1 VLPSYFTAGFAV
13 VVCGV
18 VVAAGFGRAAP
29 GAAAG
34 SGATLDAALYASM
47 TAMVI
52 SAFGSVAAHI
62 TGLDWSPALNSRV

>member
-1 VLPSYFTAGFAV
+1 VSYLAAGFAGV
-13 VVCGV
+13 VRGV
-18 VVAAGFGRAAP
+18 VVAAGFGRAAAA
-29 GAAAG
+29 GAAGG

-47 TAMVI
+47 IAMVI